1 MAKTFGTGADP
12 KGLVNRGVEGSGAAQ
27 IFRPS
32 QAVQDFVTGQRQ
44 QGLQKQKQKQAE
56 AKAKAEKQKT
66 LDKTFNDLLDVDLEG
81 WTKENNQE
89 ILGRY
94 SGLEKKAAELLVTGA
109 QPTDDAYLQFKNEV
123 AQFKLD
129 LNSLKTDK
137 QLWRE
142 ANTKVYEMAKNK
154 DLTEEQFNESVANI
168 KLFEQLTASE
178 REKNRHLLEPS
189 KVEKQYDY
197 EKAVSEAVKNVKG
210 NKKPITDE
218 KTGAIITTIE
228 VPQSEIEN
236 TVKYFQTTPA
246 YKQKTKSLLQNGVFQ
261 NEEDAKEF
269 LDENLKIRFFT
280 QKSATKGD
288 VGSGYGDGA
297 ASTYRAEYENIRPS
311 DINIES
317 YGLTPSE
324 AMNMGFSKPLSITKK
339 PYLRSINISSSPKK
353 APVPLTIESNI
364 KYNLDGKE
372 YALTSNDPIIP
383 GRLVEYNT
391 LDGTKYLFL
400 FNIKGTGNAAAV
412 IDSGNK
418 EVFERYFLKKGKTI
432 EDYLNE
438 GEKTKNV
445 NATPKQSAPQSTT
458 TKPIPETQRIKT
470 PNYKGVPK
478 GGF

>member
-32 QAVQDFVTGQRQ
+32 QAAQDFVTGQRQ

-56 AKAKAEKQKT
+56 AKAKAERQKN

-81 WTKENNQE
+81 WTKENNKE

-94 SGLEKKAAELLVTGA
+94 SALEKKAAEFLVTGV

-142 ANTKVYEMAKNK
+142 ANTKLYDMAKNK
-154 DLTEEQFNESVANI
+154 DITEEQFNKKAADI
-168 KLFEQLTASE
+168 KLFEQLPVGE
-178 REKNRHLLEPS
+178 REKNRQLLDPIDIEV
-189 KVEKQYDY
+189 KYDY
-197 EKAVSEAVKNVKG
+197 EKAVSEAVKNVAGDKG
-210 NKKPITDE
+210 FVVDE
-218 KTGAIITTIE
+218 NTGAIITTIE

-269 LDENLKIRFFT
+269 LDENLKIRFRT
-280 QKSATKGD
+280 QRSATKGD

-324 AMNMGFSKPLSITKK
+324 AMNMGVFSPLSAPAQK
-339 PYLRSINISSSPKK
+339 PYLRSIDISSSPKK

-364 KYNLDGKE
+364 KYKLDGKE

-383 GRLVEYNT
+383 SRLVEYNT
-391 LDGTKYLFL
+391 LDGTTKYLFL

-418 EVFERYFLKKGKTI
+418 EVFERYFLKKGMTI

-438 GEKTKNV
+438 GEKAKNV
-445 NATPKQSAPQSTT
+445 NATPKQQTPQSTT
-458 TKPIPETQRIKT
+458 TKPATQRKPLGSFITK
-470 PNYKGVPK
+470 
-478 GGF
+478 

>member
-56 AKAKAEKQKT
+56 AKAKEEKLKLQRQEFDKLKEVELSSFSLNDQKNI
-66 LDKTFNDLLDVDLEG
+66 LVEYGDFLNMAAQKQANGIDINRDPEVLAGKQALLLKSEAFKFQKQNYDKAMTALYNLSKDPNANKEQVVEYANAVQNYYDAPMEERDDLSIVPP
-81 WTKENNQE
+81 
-89 ILGRY
+89 
-94 SGLEKKAAELLVTGA
+94 A
-109 QPTDDAYLQFKNEV
+109 
-123 AQFKLD
+123 
-129 LNSLKTDK
+129 
-137 QLWRE
+137 
-142 ANTKVYEMAKNK
+142 
-154 DLTEEQFNESVANI
+154 
-168 KLFEQLTASE
+168 
-178 REKNRHLLEPS
+178 
-189 KVEKQYDY
+189 VEKILDY
-197 EKAVSEAVKNVKG
+197 EKAVSEAVKNVG
-210 NKKPITDE
+210 GDKKPIIDE
-218 KTGAIITTIE
+218 RTGAIITTIE

-269 LDENLKIRFFT
+269 LDENLKIRFRT

-324 AMNMGFSKPLSITKK
+324 AMNMGFSKPLSITEK
-339 PYLRSINISSSPKK
+339 PYLRSIDISSSPKK

-364 KYNLDGKE
+364 KYKLDGKE

-383 GRLVEYNT
+383 SRLVEYNT
-391 LDGTKYLFL
+391 LDGTTKYLFL

-445 NATPKQSAPQSTT
+445 NATPKQPTAP
-458 TKPIPETQRIKT
+458 KAETNTPKT
-470 PNYKGVPK
+470 PNRTIDLSKFDK
-478 GGF
+478 SKK